1 MQENAQKRQTWT
13 NTLTYILTVAGA
25 TIGFGATWRFPYLVG
40 ENGGAAFVLVFCVAM
55 IIIGI
60 PVILVE
66 NVIGRRAQKNSVD
79 AFYSTRNAENSGS
92 CVNLSQN
99 SALNLNLNENL
110 SSNLHENSTINS
122 SENLNENLA
131 ANPNLT
137 ENSSV
142 NLSQISPQNSALNP
156 NLREISTPNLT
167 QNKAWLSVGYL
178 GLLGSFGIMAYYM
191 VLGGW
196 VLVYIYEL
204 IFGGFDLGQPVGK
217 DYTHEF
223 YTQNIEHN
231 PLLIGV
237 FTGIFVLINYVILRR
252 GIINGIEKS
261 VKFLM
266 PLLFLCLIIVIVR
279 NLSLDGAMRGVEFYL
294 KPDFSKITPK
304 LLIDVLGQV
313 FFALSLGFGV
323 MITLSSH
330 LKKDEN
336 LIKTASYTG
345 ILNTLIAVLAGF
357 MIFPALFSAGLA
369 PDKGPSLVFE
379 TLPIAFSYVKF
390 GTAVCA
396 LFFVL
401 LLIAALTTSL
411 PIYQVI
417 ISVLEE
423 KFRLSKNAAINLTL
437 SVIFVLGNLPCILSY
452 GAWRDIK
459 IVGEKN
465 IFDSFDFISGN
476 VLFVLTALFCCIFV
490 GWVMKDA
497 AIDEISNGG
506 KIKSRFI
513 KIWFY
518 YVKFIVPLI
527 IAVIFYFGI
536 FG

>member
-1 MQENAQKRQTWT
+1 MLFLEKSLKIAIIANFAEKIVAFCVEIAQNLHKMIKISLKFSDFGEILAKIRLFEGAKMQQQRQTWT

-55 IIIGI
+55 LLIGI

-79 AFYSTRNAENSGS
+79 AFTPSFD
-92 CVNLSQN
+92 
-99 SALNLNLNENL
+99 
-110 SSNLHENSTINS
+110 
-122 SENLNENLA
+122 ENLNS
-131 ANPNLT
+131 
-137 ENSSV
+137 NSTK
-142 NLSQISPQNSALNP
+142 NSRSAP
-156 NLREISTPNLT
+156 H
-167 QNKAWLSVGYL
+167 KAWQGVGYL

-196 VLVYIYEL
+196 VLVYIYNL
-204 IFGGFDLGQPVGK
+204 LFGGFDLSAPVSK
-217 DYTHEF
+217 DYTSAF
-223 YTQNIEHN
+223 YEQNIEHN

-237 FTGIFVLINYVILRR
+237 FTALFVAMNYFILKK
-252 GIINGIEKS
+252 GIINGIERS

-279 NLSLDGAMRGVEFYL
+279 NLSLDGALEGVKFYL
-294 KPDFSKITPK
+294 SPNFSKITPK

-330 LKKDEN
+330 LKRGEN
-336 LIKTASYTG
+336 LIKTATYTG

-390 GTAVCA
+390 GTLVCA

-401 LLIAALTTSL
+401 LLVAALTTSL

-423 KFRLSKNAAINLTL
+423 KFKLAKNTAINLTL
-437 SVIFVLGNLPCILSY
+437 GVIFLLGNLPCILSY
-452 GAWRDIK
+452 GAWREVK

-476 VLFVLTALFCCIFV
+476 VLFVLTALLCCVYV
-490 GWVMKDA
+490 GWVMKGA
-497 AIDEISNGG
+497 AIDELSNGG
-506 KIKSRFI
+506 AIKSKWI
-513 KIWFY
+513 KVWFY
-518 YVKFIVPLI
+518 YVKFVVPL
-527 IAVIFYFGI
+527 VIGAIFWFGI

>member
-1 MQENAQKRQTWT
+1 MQRLTWSS
-13 NTLTYILTVAGA
+13 TLTYILTVAGA
-25 TIGFGATWRFPYLVG
+25 TIGFGATWRVPYLVG

-55 IIIGI
+55 IAIGI

-79 AFYSTRNAENSGS
+79 AFAPNLAQDLGKNS
-92 CVNLSQN
+92 SQN
-99 SALNLNLNENL
+99 SKTNENL
-110 SSNLHENSTINS
+110 ST
-122 SENLNENLA
+122 NLA
-131 ANPNLT
+131 
-137 ENSSV
+137 
-142 NLSQISPQNSALNP
+142 QNSANAKNLN
-156 NLREISTPNLT
+156 STPNLKANSS
-167 QNKAWLSVGYL
+167 QNSSQSNAWRGVGYL

-196 VLVYIYEL
+196 VLVYIYNL
-204 IFGGFDLGQPVGK
+204 IFGDFNLSSPVSK
-217 DYTHEF
+217 EYTSEF
-223 YTQNIEHN
+223 YAQNIEHN
-231 PLLIGV
+231 PLFI
-237 FTGIFVLINYVILRR
+237 GIFTALFVLLNYVILKK
-252 GIINGIEKS
+252 GIINGIERS

-266 PLLFLCLIIVIVR
+266 PLLFLCLIIVITR
-279 NLSLDGAMRGVEFYL
+279 NLSLDGALEGVKFYL
-294 KPDFSKITPK
+294 SPDFSKITPK

-336 LIKTASYTG
+336 LIKTATYTG
-345 ILNTLIAVLAGF
+345 VLNTIIAFLAGF
-357 MIFPALFSAGLA
+357 MIFPALFSAGLS

-390 GTAVCA
+390 GTFVCA

-423 KFRLSKNAAINLTL
+423 KFKLAKNTAINLTL
-437 SVIFVLGNLPCILSY
+437 GVIFVLGNLPCILAY
-452 GAWRDIK
+452 GTWRDIK
-459 IVGEKN
+459 IVGAKN

-476 VLFVLTALFCCIFV
+476 VLFVLTAFLCCVYV
-490 GWVMKDA
+490 GWVMKDE
-497 AIDEISNGG
+497 AINELSNGG
-506 KIKSRFI
+506 KIKSKWI

-527 IAVIFYFGI
+527 IAGIFYFGI
-536 FG
+536 VG

>member
-1 MQENAQKRQTWT
+1 MQKRQTWSS
-13 NTLTYILTVAGA
+13 TLTYILTVAGA

-55 IIIGI
+55 IAIGI

-79 AFYSTRNAENSGS
+79 AFAPNLAQDLGENS
-92 CVNLSQN
+92 SQN
-99 SALNLNLNENL
+99 SANAKNLNLAP
-110 SSNLHENSTINS
+110 NSKANS
-122 SENLNENLA
+122 S
-131 ANPNLT
+131 
-137 ENSSV
+137 
-142 NLSQISPQNSALNP
+142 QNSNK
-156 NLREISTPNLT
+156 
-167 QNKAWLSVGYL
+167 NKAWRGVGYL

-196 VLVYIYEL
+196 VLVYIYNL
-204 IFGGFDLGQPVGK
+204 IFGDFNLSSPVSK
-217 DYTHEF
+217 EYTSEF
-223 YTQNIEHN
+223 YAQNIEHN
-231 PLLIGV
+231 PLFI
-237 FTGIFVLINYVILRR
+237 GIFTALFVLLNYVILKK
-252 GIINGIEKS
+252 GIINGIERS

-266 PLLFLCLIIVIVR
+266 PLLFLCLIIVITR
-279 NLSLDGAMRGVEFYL
+279 NLSLDGALEGVKFYL
-294 KPDFSKITPK
+294 SPDFSKITPK

-336 LIKTASYTG
+336 LIKTATYTG
-345 ILNTLIAVLAGF
+345 VLNTIIAFLAGF
-357 MIFPALFSAGLA
+357 MIFPALFSAGLS

-390 GTAVCA
+390 GTFVCA

-423 KFRLSKNAAINLTL
+423 KFKLAKNTAINLTL
-437 SVIFVLGNLPCILSY
+437 GVIFVLGNLPCILAY
-452 GAWRDIK
+452 GTWRDIK
-459 IVGEKN
+459 IVGAKN

-476 VLFVLTALFCCIFV
+476 VLFVLTAFLCCVYV
-490 GWVMKDA
+490 GWVMKDE
-497 AIDEISNGG
+497 AINELSNGG
-506 KIKSRFI
+506 KIKSKWI

-518 YVKFIVPLI
+518 YVKFIVPVVI
-527 IAVIFYFGI
+527 GAIFYFGI
-536 FG
+536 VG

>member
-1 MQENAQKRQTWT
+1 MQKRQTWSS
-13 NTLTYILTVAGA
+13 TLTYILTVAGA

-55 IIIGI
+55 IAIGI

-79 AFYSTRNAENSGS
+79 AFAPNLDENLSANS
-92 CVNLSQN
+92 AQNSATNSPKSANLSQN
-99 SALNLNLNENL
+99 STKNLKTKAN
-110 SSNLHENSTINS
+110 SNANSRTSNK
-122 SENLNENLA
+122 
-131 ANPNLT
+131 
-137 ENSSV
+137 
-142 NLSQISPQNSALNP
+142 
-156 NLREISTPNLT
+156 
-167 QNKAWLSVGYL
+167 NKAWCGVGYL

-196 VLVYIYEL
+196 VLVYIFNL
-204 IFGGFDLGQPVGK
+204 LFGDFNLSQPVSK
-217 DYTHEF
+217 EYTSEF

-231 PLLIGV
+231 PLFI
-237 FTGIFVLINYVILRR
+237 GIFTTLFVVLNYIILKR
-252 GIINGIEKS
+252 GIIEGIEKA

-266 PLLFLCLIIVIVR
+266 PLLFLCLIIVIIR
-279 NLSLDGAMRGVEFYL
+279 NLSLDGALAGVKFSL
-294 KPDFSKITPK
+294 RPDFSKITPK
-304 LLIDVLGQV
+304 LLLYVLGQV

-345 ILNTLIAVLAGF
+345 ILNTIIAILAGF
-357 MIFPALFSAGLA
+357 MIFPALFSAGLS

-390 GTAVCA
+390 GTFVCA
-396 LFFVL
+396 LFFIL
-401 LLIAALTTSL
+401 LLVAALTTSL

-423 KFRLSKNAAINLTL
+423 KFKLAKNTAINLTL
-437 SVIFVLGNLPCILSY
+437 GGIFVLGNLPCILSY
-452 GAWRDIK
+452 GAWRGVT

-476 VLFVLTALFCCIFV
+476 VLFVLTAFLCCIYV
-490 GWVMKDA
+490 GWVMKDE
-497 AIDEISNGG
+497 AIDELSNGG
-506 KIKSRFI
+506 KIKSKWI

-518 YVKFIVPLI
+518 YVKFIVPVVI
-527 IAVIFYFGI
+527 GAIFYFGLV
-536 FG
+536 G

>member
-1 MQENAQKRQTWT
+1 MQRLTWSS
-13 NTLTYILTVAGA
+13 TLTYILTVAGA

-55 IIIGI
+55 IAIGI

-79 AFYSTRNAENSGS
+79 AFAPNLAQDLGKNS
-92 CVNLSQN
+92 SQN
-99 SALNLNLNENL
+99 SKTNENL
-110 SSNLHENSTINS
+110 ST
-122 SENLNENLA
+122 NLA
-131 ANPNLT
+131 
-137 ENSSV
+137 
-142 NLSQISPQNSALNP
+142 QNSANAKNLN
-156 NLREISTPNLT
+156 STPNLKANSS
-167 QNKAWLSVGYL
+167 QNSSQSNAWRGVGYL

-196 VLVYIYEL
+196 VLVYIYNL
-204 IFGGFDLGQPVGK
+204 IFGDFNLSSPVSK
-217 DYTHEF
+217 EYTSEF
-223 YTQNIEHN
+223 YAQNIEHN
-231 PLLIGV
+231 PLFI
-237 FTGIFVLINYVILRR
+237 GIFTALFVLLNYVILKK
-252 GIINGIEKS
+252 GIINGIERS

-266 PLLFLCLIIVIVR
+266 PLLFLCLIIVITR
-279 NLSLDGAMRGVEFYL
+279 NLSLDGALEGVKFYL
-294 KPDFSKITPK
+294 SPDFSKITPK

-336 LIKTASYTG
+336 LIKTATYTG
-345 ILNTLIAVLAGF
+345 VLNTIIAFLAGF
-357 MIFPALFSAGLA
+357 MIFPALFSAGLS

-390 GTAVCA
+390 GTFVCA

-423 KFRLSKNAAINLTL
+423 KFKLAKNTAINLTL
-437 SVIFVLGNLPCILSY
+437 GVIFVLGNLPCILAY
-452 GAWRDIK
+452 GTWRDIK
-459 IVGEKN
+459 IVGAKN

-476 VLFVLTALFCCIFV
+476 VLFVLTAFLCCVYV
-490 GWVMKDA
+490 GWVMKDE
-497 AIDEISNGG
+497 AINELSNGG
-506 KIKSRFI
+506 KIKSKWI

-527 IAVIFYFGI
+527 IAGIFYFGI
-536 FG
+536 VG

>member
-1 MQENAQKRQTWT
+1 MQKRQTWSS
-13 NTLTYILTVAGA
+13 TLTYILTVAGA

-55 IIIGI
+55 IAIGI

-79 AFYSTRNAENSGS
+79 AFAPNLAQGLGENSH
-92 CVNLSQN
+92 
-99 SALNLNLNENL
+99 LNEK
-110 SSNLHENSTINS
+110 SSQ
-122 SENLNENLA
+122 NLA
-131 ANPNLT
+131 ANLKANSANAKNL
-137 ENSSV
+137 NSAT
-142 NLSQISPQNSALNP
+142 NLKANSSQISN
-156 NLREISTPNLT
+156 E
-167 QNKAWLSVGYL
+167 NKAWRGVGYL

-196 VLVYIYEL
+196 VLVYIYNL
-204 IFGGFDLGQPVGK
+204 IFGDFNLSSPVSK
-217 DYTHEF
+217 EYTSEF
-223 YTQNIEHN
+223 YAQNIEHN
-231 PLLIGV
+231 PLFI
-237 FTGIFVLINYVILRR
+237 GIFTALFVLLNYVILKK
-252 GIINGIEKS
+252 GIINGIERS

-266 PLLFLCLIIVIVR
+266 PLLFLCLIIVITR
-279 NLSLDGAMRGVEFYL
+279 NLSLDGALEGVKFYL
-294 KPDFSKITPK
+294 SPDFSKITPK

-336 LIKTASYTG
+336 LIKTATYTG
-345 ILNTLIAVLAGF
+345 VLNTIIAFLAGF
-357 MIFPALFSAGLA
+357 MIFPALFSAGLS

-390 GTAVCA
+390 GTFVCA

-401 LLIAALTTSL
+401 LLVAALTTSL

-423 KFRLSKNAAINLTL
+423 KFKLAKNTAINLTL
-437 SVIFVLGNLPCILSY
+437 GGIFVLGNLPCILAY

-459 IVGEKN
+459 IVGAKN

-476 VLFVLTALFCCIFV
+476 VLFVLTAFLCCVYV
-490 GWVMKDA
+490 GWVMKDE
-497 AIDEISNGG
+497 AINELSNGG
-506 KIKSRFI
+506 KIKSKWI

-518 YVKFIVPLI
+518 YVKFIVPVVI
-527 IAVIFYFGI
+527 GAIFYFGI
-536 FG
+536 VG

>member
-1 MQENAQKRQTWT
+1 
-13 NTLTYILTVAGA
+13 
-25 TIGFGATWRFPYLVG
+25 
-40 ENGGAAFVLVFCVAM
+40 
-55 IIIGI
+55 
-60 PVILVE
+60 
-66 NVIGRRAQKNSVD
+66 
-79 AFYSTRNAENSGS
+79 
-92 CVNLSQN
+92 
-99 SALNLNLNENL
+99 
-110 SSNLHENSTINS
+110 
-122 SENLNENLA
+122 
-131 ANPNLT
+131 
-137 ENSSV
+137 
-142 NLSQISPQNSALNP
+142 
-156 NLREISTPNLT
+156 
-167 QNKAWLSVGYL
+167 
-178 GLLGSFGIMAYYM
+178 MAYYM

-204 IFGGFDLGQPVGK
+204 IFGGFDLGAPIGK

>member
-1 MQENAQKRQTWT
+1 MRQTWT

-40 ENGGAAFVLVFCVAM
+40 ENGGAAFVLIFCVAM

-79 AFYSTRNAENSGS
+79 AFS
-92 CVNLSQN
+92 
-99 SALNLNLNENL
+99 LNLQNLGENL
-110 SSNLHENSTINS
+110 KNDS
-122 SENLNENLA
+122 
-131 ANPNLT
+131 
-137 ENSSV
+137 ENSS
-142 NLSQISPQNSALNP
+142 QISSQNNT
-156 NLREISTPNLT
+156 NSTANST
-167 QNKAWLSVGYL
+167 NNFIKINSQNQAKNSPKAWLGVGYL

-196 VLVYIYEL
+196 VLAYIYGL
-204 IFGGFDLGQPVGK
+204 IFGGFDLSVPVNK
-217 DYTHEF
+217 DYTHAF

-231 PLLIGV
+231 PLSIGI
-237 FTGIFVLINYVILRR
+237 FTLIFVLINFIILRR

-266 PLLFLCLIIVIVR
+266 PMLFLCLIIVIVR

-390 GTAVCA
+390 GTAICA
-396 LFFVL
+396 LFFIL

-437 SVIFVLGNLPCILSY
+437 SVIFLLGNLPCILSY

-476 VLFVLTALFCCIFV
+476 ILFVLTALFCCIFV

-518 YVKFIVPLI
+518 YVKFVVPLI
-527 IAVIFYFGI
+527 IGVIFYFGI

>member
-1 MQENAQKRQTWT
+1 MQKRQTWSS
-13 NTLTYILTVAGA
+13 TLTYILTVAGA

-55 IIIGI
+55 IAIGI

-79 AFYSTRNAENSGS
+79 AFAPNLAQDLGENS
-92 CVNLSQN
+92 SQN
-99 SALNLNLNENL
+99 SVLNLNEN
-110 SSNLHENSTINS
+110 SH
-122 SENLNENLA
+122 LNEKSSQNLA
-131 ANPNLT
+131 ANLKANSANAKNL
-137 ENSSV
+137 NSAT
-142 NLSQISPQNSALNP
+142 NLKANSSQISNES
-156 NLREISTPNLT
+156 
-167 QNKAWLSVGYL
+167 KAWRGVGYL

-196 VLVYIYEL
+196 VLVYIYNL
-204 IFGGFDLGQPVGK
+204 IFGDFNLSSPVSK
-217 DYTHEF
+217 EYTSEF
-223 YTQNIEHN
+223 YAQNIEHN
-231 PLLIGV
+231 PLFI
-237 FTGIFVLINYVILRR
+237 GIFTALFVLLNYVILKK
-252 GIINGIEKS
+252 GIINGIEKA

-266 PLLFLCLIIVIVR
+266 PLLFLCLIIVIIR
-279 NLSLDGAMRGVEFYL
+279 NISLDGALEGVKFYL
-294 KPDFSKITPK
+294 SPDFSKITPK

-336 LIKTASYTG
+336 LIKTATYTG
-345 ILNTLIAVLAGF
+345 VLNTIIAFLAGF
-357 MIFPALFSAGLA
+357 MIFPALFSAGLS

-390 GTAVCA
+390 GTFVCA

-423 KFRLSKNAAINLTL
+423 KFKLSKNTAINLTL
-437 SVIFVLGNLPCILSY
+437 GVIFVLGNLPCILAY
-452 GAWRDIK
+452 GTWRDIK
-459 IVGEKN
+459 IVGAKN

-476 VLFVLTALFCCIFV
+476 VLFVLTAFLCCVYV
-490 GWVMKDA
+490 GWVMKDE
-497 AIDEISNGG
+497 AINELSNGG
-506 KIKSRFI
+506 KIKSKWI

-518 YVKFIVPLI
+518 YVKFIVPVVI
-527 IAVIFYFGI
+527 GAIFYFGI
-536 FG
+536 VG

>member
-1 MQENAQKRQTWT
+1 MQRLTWSS
-13 NTLTYILTVAGA
+13 TLTYILTVAGA

-55 IIIGI
+55 IAIGI

-79 AFYSTRNAENSGS
+79 AFAPNLAQGLGENSH
-92 CVNLSQN
+92 
-99 SALNLNLNENL
+99 LNEK
-110 SSNLHENSTINS
+110 SSQ
-122 SENLNENLA
+122 NLA
-131 ANPNLT
+131 ANLKANSANAKNL
-137 ENSSV
+137 NSAT
-142 NLSQISPQNSALNP
+142 NLKANSSQISN
-156 NLREISTPNLT
+156 E
-167 QNKAWLSVGYL
+167 NKAWRGVGYL

-196 VLVYIYEL
+196 VLVYIYNL
-204 IFGGFDLGQPVGK
+204 IFGDFNLSSPVSK
-217 DYTHEF
+217 EYTSEF
-223 YTQNIEHN
+223 YAQNIEHN
-231 PLLIGV
+231 PV
-237 FTGIFVLINYVILRR
+237 FIGIFTALFVLLNYVILKK
-252 GIINGIEKS
+252 GIINGIERS

-266 PLLFLCLIIVIVR
+266 PLLFLCLIIVIIR
-279 NLSLDGAMRGVEFYL
+279 NLSLDGALEGVKFYL
-294 KPDFSKITPK
+294 SPDFSKITPK

-336 LIKTASYTG
+336 LIKTATYTG
-345 ILNTLIAVLAGF
+345 VLNTLIAILAGF
-357 MIFPALFSAGLA
+357 MIFPALFSAGLS

-390 GTAVCA
+390 GTFVCA

-401 LLIAALTTSL
+401 LLVAALTTSL

-423 KFRLSKNAAINLTL
+423 KFKLAKNTAINLTL
-437 SVIFVLGNLPCILSY
+437 GGIFVLGNLPCILAY

-459 IVGEKN
+459 IVGAKN

-476 VLFVLTALFCCIFV
+476 VLFVLTAFLCCVYV
-490 GWVMKDA
+490 GWVMKDE
-497 AIDEISNGG
+497 AINELSNGG
-506 KIKSRFI
+506 KIKSKWI

-518 YVKFIVPLI
+518 YVKFIVPVVI
-527 IAVIFYFGI
+527 GAIFYFGI
-536 FG
+536 VG